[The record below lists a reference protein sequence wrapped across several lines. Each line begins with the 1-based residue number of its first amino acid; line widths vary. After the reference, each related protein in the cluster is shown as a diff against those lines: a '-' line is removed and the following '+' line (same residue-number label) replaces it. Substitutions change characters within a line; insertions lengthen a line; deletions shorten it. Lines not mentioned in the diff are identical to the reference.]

1 MIELTLADGKELDIP
16 EGSIVQFEEMK
27 EDTNPNFPSARAF
40 IFYQLAGEIL
50 TATLNNKFEDI
61 LFETKATSDPNWLRL
76 TLIDDRRIGVLKNT
90 IIARRSNEEGCRLT
104 VAVTDR
110 PQVIDV
116 KESRREIKKW
126 SERPAL
132 VPTQEN

>member
-1 MIELTLADGKELDIP
+1 MIELTLADGKEMDIP

-27 EDTNPNFPSARAF
+27 EDTNPNFPTARAF
-40 IFYQLAGEIL
+40 IFYRLAGEIL

-61 LFETKATSDPNWLRL
+61 LFETKATTDPRWLRL
-76 TLIDDRRIGVLKNT
+76 TLEDGRRIGLLKDA
-90 IIARRSNEEGCRLT
+90 IISRRSKDDGCTLT
-104 VAVTDR
+104 VAVTEQ

-126 SERPAL
+126 SERPAP
-132 VPTQEN
+132 VPTQEQ